1 MTSKY
6 LKFSSCGTALIPGTL
21 TANDQHEVYRPPEH
35 KVPTVQP
42 SAVQSL
48 SLSSSVVQPW

>member
-48 SLSSSVVQPW
+48 SLSSSVVQP